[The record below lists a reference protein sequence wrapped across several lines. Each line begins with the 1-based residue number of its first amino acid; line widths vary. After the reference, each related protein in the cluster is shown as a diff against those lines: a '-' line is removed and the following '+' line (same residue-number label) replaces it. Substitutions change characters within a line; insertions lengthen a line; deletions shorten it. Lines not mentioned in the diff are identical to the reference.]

1 MRLVKLMCRL
11 LLMLTLSLPALLASA
26 QTETEGHLI
35 KSIYFGGGSYYVD
48 HFQMEELYH
57 FIDSIPSALSY
68 EVTIHS
74 HTDNIGSA
82 EYNNWL
88 SQMRSTVVTRLLMGK
103 GFPPESMEIKDFGM
117 FNPVYDNRTQE
128 GRERNRRVDVI
139 FWPVLL

>member
-1 MRLVKLMCRL
+1 MYRL
-11 LLMLTLSLPALLASA
+11 LFVLILSLPVFQASA

-35 KSIYFGGGSYYVD
+35 KSIYFGGGSYHVD
-48 HFQMEELYH
+48 RIQLEDLYH
-57 FIDSIPSALSY
+57 FIDSIPNAISY

-88 SQMRSTVVTRLLMGK
+88 SEMRSTVVTQLLMNK
-103 GFPPESMEIKDFGM
+103 GFRPESMEIKDFGM
-117 FNPVYDNRTQE
+117 FNPVYDNSTQE